1 MTMRFINRFICLL
14 KDNTC
19 LYPHLLSNNF
29 TTFGNKSLLLG
40 LMQNVISIDILLL
53 KSHTAYE

>member
-14 KDNTC
+14 KDKTC
-19 LYPHLLSNNF
+19 FYPHLLSNNF